1 MEVLMCEDLLELYT
15 TGDNRR
21 YKGIARNPEL
31 MKGFRRAV
39 AVMKNAESLKELQ
52 QFSWL
57 HYEKLKYGFS
67 GLSSVR
73 LSNRFVHRLLFKE
86 QEDKLLIE
94 LIEINETH
102 YGNKG

>member
-1 MEVLMCEDLLELYT
+1 MNV
-15 TGDNRR
+15 
-21 YKGIARNPEL
+21 
-31 MKGFRRAV
+31 
-39 AVMKNAESLKELQ
+39 ESLKELQ